1 MEMADFVNIKR
12 TKEEII
18 NHNKHILAVSGGDFG
33 IIDNSTLEFA
43 VDSINNETDALKQ
56 ATNFLYYAG
65 AGHPFENGNKRTAFE
80 IARGLMLSGSMVLTA
95 PQDEIINFVTGS
107 LAQGKVT
114 REDTYN
120 WLSSN
125 SEITEEHPE
134 FNAITTENI
143 EKNKELLKKLD

>member
-1 MEMADFVNIKR
+1 MTHFKNIKR

-33 IIDNSTLEFA
+33 ILDNSTLEFA
-43 VDSINNETDALKQ
+43 IDSINNETDTLKQ
-56 ATNFLYYAG
+56 AGNFLYYAG

-80 IARGLMLSGSMVLTA
+80 IAKGLMLSGSMVLTA
-95 PQDEIINFVTGS
+95 SQDGIINFVTGS

-114 REDTYN
+114 RDETYN

-125 SEITEEHPE
+125 SEMTEEHPE
-134 FNAITTENI
+134 FNQITTENI
-143 EKNKELLKKLD
+143 EKDKEFLKNLD